1 MGFSREFVLKVA
13 DRPAMKRFITTRAQ
27 GIVRRFVAG
36 DQFEDAARV
45 LEKLSRDGLDAIL
58 DLLGESVGT
67 DAEADEARDT
77 ILTVLSGT
85 QETGRH
91 PDLAVKLTQIGLK
104 LDFDRCLLRL
114 RAILEKAQEAGVF
127 VWIDMEESQVT
138 EDTLRMFEAV
148 RPDHPGVGIVLQ
160 AYLYRTGDDLERLL
174 PLKPKIRI
182 VKGAYL
188 EPPDIAFPE
197 KARVDA
203 NYRVLLKRCLDAGTP
218 VAAATHDESLI
229 HDARAYAESA
239 HAGPDRFEFQMLY
252 GIRPDLQR
260 SLVRDGY
267 RVLVYIPFGTSWYEY
282 FARRLAERPANLWF
296 VLRSL
301 VRS

>member
-1 MGFSREFVLKVA
+1 MGLSREFVLKVA
-13 DRPAMKRFITTRAQ
+13 ERPAMKRFIKTRAQ
-27 GIVRRFVAG
+27 GLVRRFVAG
-36 DQFEDAARV
+36 DGFEDAARV
-45 LEKLSRDGLDAIL
+45 MERLYGEGLEAIL
-58 DLLGESVGT
+58 DLLGESVSSE
-67 DAEADEARDT
+67 AEADEAAAT
-77 ILTVLSGT
+77 ILAVLSGT
-85 QETGRH
+85 QTAGRH
-91 PDLAVKLTQIGLK
+91 ADLAVKLTQIGLK
-104 LDFDRCLLRL
+104 LDFDRCLGRL
-114 RAILEKAQEAGVF
+114 RGILEKAREAEIF

-138 EDTLRMFEAV
+138 EETLRMFEAV
-148 RPDHPGVGIVLQ
+148 RPGNPGVGIVLQ

-174 PLKPKIRI
+174 PLAPKVRI

-188 EPPDIAFPE
+188 EPPDIAFPD
-197 KARVDA
+197 KAKVDA
-203 NYRVLLKRCLDAGTP
+203 NYRALLSRCLEAGTP

-229 HDARAYAESA
+229 RDARAYAESA

-282 FARRLAERPANLWF
+282 FSRRLAERPANLWF

-301 VRS
+301 LKS